1 MTEFFFSKPSMLG
14 KLRPSSTKSF
24 HDMVALTWTEKK
36 LKAHSFQE
44 VGSDLA
50 QAQLSK
56 CQSQPLFL
64 TLTPN
69 STRLQG

>member
-1 MTEFFFSKPSMLG
+1 
-14 KLRPSSTKSF
+14 
-24 HDMVALTWTEKK
+24 MVALTWTERK

-44 VGSDLA
+44 VDSDLA

-56 CQSQPLFL
+56 CQSQPLIL

-69 STRLQG
+69 ST